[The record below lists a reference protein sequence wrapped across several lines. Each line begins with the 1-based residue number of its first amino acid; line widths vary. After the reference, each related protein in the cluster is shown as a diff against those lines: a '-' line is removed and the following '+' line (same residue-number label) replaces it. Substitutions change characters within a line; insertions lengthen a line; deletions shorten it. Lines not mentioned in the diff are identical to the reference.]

1 MAGGNLVRRLYFSL
15 GFHAIPQDSFVYTL
29 LQRAMNGVKRHL
41 ARRRRPTGHNVQV
54 LQRDGGQGSALD
66 VRHIVLI
73 KGDQIGDLVV
83 ALPAIARLK
92 SRFPHAAITLV
103 CNPVNAAL
111 AHAYGLFD
119 TVLTAPLDPRRAGTT
134 TAERAEVEAIL
145 AAIPPCDLAIDMK
158 IEASTRFSLTHVR
171 ARVKAG
177 FHDGVYLQN
186 GPDSIILPPIDYETN
201 LHTSELLLML
211 TNAVISRFDRRSA
224 NSAIEGIL
232 RHAEAEIG
240 HKLPVTSGQRLI
252 GVNIGAGMTVKYW
265 PVAHFTALCRAMQQ
279 QLGARIVFFGAASES
294 APTADIIAGLD
305 AAQVLDLTGAL
316 SLAEFIGAAGQLD
329 LFIGLDTGTTH
340 IAAGLGVKT
349 ICLFPGVT
357 IQSRWLPDGPALTVI
372 YNDVSCRL
380 CGIRQAEICPNG
392 HVCMTGI
399 APERVMA
406 EVVRIIG

>member
-15 GFHAIPQDSFVYTL
+15 GFHAIPQDSFVYEL
-29 LQRAMNGVKRHL
+29 LQDAMNGVKRIL
-41 ARRRRPTGHNVQV
+41 ARRRRPSGNNVQV
-54 LQRDGGQGSALD
+54 LHRDGGQTASVD

-103 CNPVNAAL
+103 CNKVNEAL
-111 AHAYGLFD
+111 ARSYGLFD

-158 IEASTRFSLTHVR
+158 IEASTRFSLTYVR
-171 ARVKAG
+171 AKLKAG
-177 FHDGVYLQN
+177 FHDGVYLKN
-186 GPDSIILPPIDYETN
+186 GPDTSILPPIDYETN

-211 TNAVISRFDRRSA
+211 INSVIARVYRQSD
-224 NSAIEGIL
+224 NSAIESIL
-232 RHAEAEIG
+232 RHAEATVG
-240 HKLPVTSGQRLI
+240 YRLPDVSGQTLI
-252 GVNIGAGMTVKYW
+252 GVNVGAGMTVKYW
-265 PVAHFTALCRAMQQ
+265 PVAHFAALCHAMQR
-279 QLGARIVFFGAASES
+279 QLGARIVFFGAASEQ
-294 APTADIIAGLD
+294 APTAEIIAGCD
-305 AAQVLDLTGAL
+305 ATQVLDLTGRL

-340 IAAGLGVKT
+340 IAAGLGIKT

-357 IQSRWLPDGPALTVI
+357 IQSRWLPDGGALTVI

-399 APERVMA
+399 SPDHVMA
-406 EVVRIIG
+406 EVARVIA